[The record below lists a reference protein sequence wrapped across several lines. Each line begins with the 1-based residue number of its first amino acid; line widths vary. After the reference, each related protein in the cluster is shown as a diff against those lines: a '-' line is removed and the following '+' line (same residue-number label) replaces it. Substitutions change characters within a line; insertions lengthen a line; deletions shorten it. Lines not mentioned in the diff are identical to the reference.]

1 MATVVLSSGGFGR
14 PMVAPP
20 GMAADVARTIRDGY
34 GKMLKDQEF
43 VAEVKKR
50 RYDLEPVSWEE
61 MQSLAKEVTSQPP
74 EVVERV
80 KRILEN

>member
-1 MATVVLSSGGFGR
+1 MATEI
-14 PMVAPP
+14 
-20 GMAADVARTIRDGY
+20 ARTIREGY
-34 GKMLKDQEF
+34 AKMLKDPEF
-43 VAEVKKR
+43 IDAVKKR

-61 MQSLAKEVTSQPP
+61 MQNLAKEVMSEPP

>member
-1 MATVVLSSGGFGR
+1 
-14 PMVAPP
+14 
-20 GMAADVARTIRDGY
+20 
-34 GKMLKDQEF
+34 MLKDPEF
-43 VAEVKKR
+43 IDAVKKR

-61 MQSLAKEVTSQPP
+61 MQNLAKEVMSEPP